1 MTILTVVQDSVVF
14 RDTFWEKDVAIC
26 WTLVITV
33 LLDSLE

>member
-1 MTILTVVQDSVVF
+1 MTILIVVLDSVVF

-26 WTLVITV
+26 WTLVTIV